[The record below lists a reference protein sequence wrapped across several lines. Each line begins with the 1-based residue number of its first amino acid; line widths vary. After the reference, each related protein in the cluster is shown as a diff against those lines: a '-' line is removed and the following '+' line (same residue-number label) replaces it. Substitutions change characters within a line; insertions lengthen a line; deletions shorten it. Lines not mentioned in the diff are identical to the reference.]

1 MPMYMLDTNTVS
13 HLFRRHP
20 NVLVN
25 IQQVKPSD
33 VCISSITEAELLYGI
48 AKRQSKTLK
57 ATVAAFLDSVT
68 LQAWD
73 SEAAECYG
81 KLRAK
86 MEKKGHVMGALDQ
99 LIAAHAL
106 SLGAILVT
114 NDKAFSMAP
123 ALSIEDWTKER

>member
-1 MPMYMLDTNTVS
+1 MYMLDTNTVS

-20 NVLVN
+20 NVLLS
-25 IQQVKPSD
+25 IQHVKPSD
-33 VCISSITEAELLYGI
+33 VCISSITEAELLYGV
-48 AKRQSKTLK
+48 AKRQNKALKTM
-57 ATVAAFLDSVT
+57 VAAFLDSVT

-86 MEKKGHVMGALDQ
+86 MEKKGHIMGALDQ

-114 NDKAFSMAP
+114 NDKAFSMAT
-123 ALSIEDWTKER
+123 ALLIEDWTKESQC

>member
-1 MPMYMLDTNTVS
+1 MYMLDTNTVN

-20 NVLVN
+20 NVLLS
-25 IQQVKPSD
+25 IQHVKPSD
-33 VCISSITEAELLYGI
+33 VCISSITEAELLYGV
-48 AKRQSKTLK
+48 AKRQNKALKTM
-57 ATVAAFLDSVT
+57 VAAFLDSVT

-86 MEKKGHVMGALDQ
+86 MEKKGHIMGALDQ

-114 NDKAFSMAP
+114 NDKAFSMAT
-123 ALSIEDWTKER
+123 ALLIEDWTKESQC